1 MPAQIFIII
10 TCHLC
15 SKKLV
20 ASPQG
25 IVPVLEN
32 WNKEEAIEKDDIEIL
47 KSLKSES
54 SIIISR
60 PDEGRGVVIQDKN
73 SYIEKMEVIL
83 EDRSKFHRVEGDIH
97 KIIMSL
103 EEKLNRIIRPL
114 RDQIGAATYDYV
126 RASGSLPGVMYG
138 LVKVHKPN
146 FPIRPIISSINTFS
160 YYISKFLASFLYV
173 MTINEYTIRKTS
185 EFIDNIREL
194 KFNSDVVLASFD
206 VESLFTNIPLSVTCD
221 IIENNLHQ
229 GNYNLPIKIELFVKL
244 LKIAVIESFPV
255 QFSKYY
261 NL

>member
-1 MPAQIFIII
+1 MF
-10 TCHLC
+10 
-15 SKKLV
+15 KKIGDV
-20 ASPQG
+20 ATRYCTGTGKLEQNH
-25 IVPVLEN
+25 PV
-32 WNKEEAIEKDDIEIL
+32 IEKDDIEIL

-60 PDEGRGVVIQDKN
+60 PDKGRGVVIQDRN
-73 SYIEKMEVIL
+73 TYIEKMEVIL
-83 EDRSKFHRVEGDIH
+83 EDRGKFHRVEGDIH

-126 RASGSLPGVMYG
+126 RASGSLPAVMYG

-160 YYISKFLASFLYV
+160 YNISKFLASFLNV

-185 EFIDNIREL
+185 EFIDTIKEL

-206 VESLFTNIPLSVTCD
+206 VESLFTNIPLSETCD

-229 GNYNLPIKIELFVKL
+229 GNYNLPIKI
-244 LKIAVIESFPV
+244 
-255 QFSKYY
+255 
-261 NL
+261 